1 MLTELSTHLSS
12 FINKYKK
19 KYINGRIRRTMAK
32 LLSEVLGSRKYAEI
46 KTRSSRISPSM
57 KFANLLVYGCIL
69 DVITSISSVAKVK
82 ANCEGVEYKQL
93 LVIAYQMT

>member
-1 MLTELSTHLSS
+1 M
-12 FINKYKK
+12 
-19 KYINGRIRRTMAK
+19 NGRIRRTMAK

-69 DVITSISSVAKVK
+69 DVITSISSAVKVN
-82 ANCEGVEYKQL
+82 ANCELTIESSSHYILRIVNLDIKH
-93 LVIAYQMT
+93 VN

>member
-1 MLTELSTHLSS
+1 
-12 FINKYKK
+12 
-19 KYINGRIRRTMAK
+19 MAK

-82 ANCEGVEYKQL
+82 ANCEGVEYKQQHSYSLPNDVKIYNSLNKNLIILTVL
-93 LVIAYQMT
+93 LYCYKTTAKH